1 MNFKTYVKEEILYEL
16 SGQLV
21 KCNLDLWPD
30 AAISMLLST
39 YFGIASHLE
48 LPFNQSPEHPEES
61 NSMKTIESFAVSQ
74 GVFWG

>member
-30 AAISMLLST
+30 SEISVLST
-39 YFGIASHLE
+39 
-48 LPFNQSPEHPEES
+48 
-61 NSMKTIESFAVSQ
+61 
-74 GVFWG
+74 